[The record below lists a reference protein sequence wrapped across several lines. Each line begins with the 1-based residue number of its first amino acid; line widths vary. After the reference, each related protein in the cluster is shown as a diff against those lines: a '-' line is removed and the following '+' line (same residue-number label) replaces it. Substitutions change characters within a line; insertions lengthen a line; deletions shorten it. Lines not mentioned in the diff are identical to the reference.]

1 MRNIIIISLLL
12 IISCSETK
20 KEEIKINNLPKESV
34 VENNSKESAEAKT
47 WLVKSIESYFNA
59 DISNQENIMQ
69 NITTKDY
76 YDFKTDATNVDL
88 DIDGS
93 LTLKEFQQKWKNKF
107 NTENVALNTGF
118 LISAQDWTKIEVKKC
133 DLNASLENDYSFYVE
148 LQDIEPKEVF
158 KRIIKV
164 TKIKNKFFIGN
175 VLEKIN

>member
-1 MRNIIIISLLL
+1 MKNIIIIILLL

-34 VENNSKESAEAKT
+34 VENNSKDTAEAKT

-88 DIDGS
+88 DVDGS

-148 LQDIEPKEVF
+148 LQDIESKEVF

-175 VLEKIN
+175 VLEKVN

>member
-1 MRNIIIISLLL
+1 MKNIIIISLLL

-20 KEEIKINNLPKESV
+20 KEEIKLNNLPKESV
-34 VENNSKESAEAKT
+34 VENNSKEIAEAKT

-76 YDFKTDATNVDL
+76 YEFKTDATNVDL

-133 DLNASLENDYSFYVE
+133 DLNASLENDFSFYVE
-148 LQDIEPKEVF
+148 LQDIESKEVF

-164 TKIKNKFFIGN
+164 TKIKNNFFIGN
-175 VLEKIN
+175 VLEKVN

>member
-107 NTENVALNTGF
+107 NTENVTLNTGF

-148 LQDIEPKEVF
+148 LQDIESKEVF

>member
-1 MRNIIIISLLL
+1 MRNIFIISLLL

-34 VENNSKESAEAKT
+34 IENNSKEAAETKA
-47 WLVKSIESYFNA
+47 WLVKSIESYFDA

-76 YDFKTDATNVDL
+76 YNFKTDATNVDL

-148 LQDIEPKEVF
+148 LEDTESKEVF

-164 TKIKNKFFIGN
+164 TKIKNNFFIGN
-175 VLEKIN
+175 VLEKVN

>member
-1 MRNIIIISLLL
+1 MKNIFIISLLL

-20 KEEIKINNLPKESV
+20 KEEIKNNNLPKESV

-148 LQDIEPKEVF
+148 LQDIEFKEVF

-175 VLEKIN
+175 VLEKVN

>member
-1 MRNIIIISLLL
+1 MKNIIIISLLL

-34 VENNSKESAEAKT
+34 VENNSKEIAEAKT

-76 YDFKTDATNVDL
+76 YEFKTDATNVDL

-148 LQDIEPKEVF
+148 LQDMESKEVF
-158 KRIIKV
+158 KRIIKI

-175 VLEKIN
+175 VLEKVN

>member
-1 MRNIIIISLLL
+1 MKNIIIISLLL

-34 VENNSKESAEAKT
+34 VENNTKESAEAKT

-59 DISNQENIMQ
+59 AISNQENIMQ

-88 DIDGS
+88 DIDGN

-148 LQDIEPKEVF
+148 LQDTGSKEVF

-175 VLEKIN
+175 VLEKVN

>member
-1 MRNIIIISLLL
+1 MKNIIIISFLL
-12 IISCSETK
+12 IISCSENR
-20 KEEIKINNLPKESV
+20 KEEIKINDLPKESL
-34 VENNSKESAEAKT
+34 VENNSKDAAEAKA

-76 YDFKTDATNVDL
+76 YEFKTDATNVDL
-88 DIDGS
+88 DVDGS

-107 NTENVALNTGF
+107 NTENIVLNTGF

-133 DLNASLENDYSFYVE
+133 ELNASLENDYSFYVE
-148 LQDIEPKEVF
+148 LQDTGSKEVF

-164 TKIKNKFFIGN
+164 TKIKNNFFIGN
-175 VLEKIN
+175 VLEKVN

>member
-148 LQDIEPKEVF
+148 LQDIESKEVF

>member
-1 MRNIIIISLLL
+1 MRNIFIISLLL

-34 VENNSKESAEAKT
+34 VENNSKEAAEAKA
-47 WLVKSIESYFNA
+47 WLVKSIESYFDA

-76 YDFKTDATNVDL
+76 YDFKADATNVDL
-88 DIDGS
+88 DGS

-148 LQDIEPKEVF
+148 LQDIESKEVF

-175 VLEKIN
+175 VLEKVN

>member
-1 MRNIIIISLLL
+1 MKNIIIISLLL

-34 VENNSKESAEAKT
+34 VENNSKEIAEAKT

-69 NITTKDY
+69 KITTKDY
-76 YDFKTDATNVDL
+76 YNFKTDATNVDL

-148 LQDIEPKEVF
+148 LQDIESKEVF

-164 TKIKNKFFIGN
+164 TKIKNNFFIGN
-175 VLEKIN
+175 VLEKVN

>member
-1 MRNIIIISLLL
+1 MKNIIIISLLL

-20 KEEIKINNLPKESV
+20 KEDIKINNLPKESV
-34 VENNSKESAEAKT
+34 VENNSKEIAEVKT

-59 DISNQENIMQ
+59 DTSNQENIMQ

-76 YDFKTDATNVDL
+76 YNFKTDATNVDL

-148 LQDIEPKEVF
+148 LQDTGSKEVF

-175 VLEKIN
+175 VLEKVN

>member
-1 MRNIIIISLLL
+1 MKNIFIISLLL

-20 KEEIKINNLPKESV
+20 KEEIKIDNLPKGSV
-34 VENNSKESAEAKT
+34 VENNTKETTEAKN

-76 YDFKTDATNVDL
+76 YEFKTDATNVDL
-88 DIDGS
+88 DVDGS
-93 LTLKEFQQKWKNKF
+93 FTLKEFQKKWKNKF

-133 DLNASLENDYSFYVE
+133 HLNASLENDYSFYVE
-148 LQDIEPKEVF
+148 FQDIESKEVF

-164 TKIKNKFFIGN
+164 TKIKNNFFIGN
-175 VLEKIN
+175 VLEKVN

>member
-1 MRNIIIISLLL
+1 MKNIFIISLLL

-20 KEEIKINNLPKESV
+20 KEQIKINNLPKESI
-34 VENNSKESAEAKT
+34 VENNSKDTTEAKT

-148 LQDIEPKEVF
+148 LQDMESKEVF

-175 VLEKIN
+175 VLEKVN

>member
-1 MRNIIIISLLL
+1 MKNIFIISLLL

-34 VENNSKESAEAKT
+34 VENNSKDIAEAKA
-47 WLVKSIESYFNA
+47 WLIKSIENYFDA

-148 LQDIEPKEVF
+148 LQDIESKEIF

-164 TKIKNKFFIGN
+164 TKIKNNFFIGN
-175 VLEKIN
+175 VLEKVN

>member
-1 MRNIIIISLLL
+1 MKNIFIISLLL

-20 KEEIKINNLPKESV
+20 KEEIKTNNLPKESV

-59 DISNQENIMQ
+59 NISNQENIMQ

-107 NTENVALNTGF
+107 NTENVAFNTGF
-118 LISAQDWTKIEVKKC
+118 LISAQDWAKIEVKKC

-148 LQDIEPKEVF
+148 LQDTGSKEVF

-175 VLEKIN
+175 VLEKVN

>member
-1 MRNIIIISLLL
+1 MKNIIIISLLL
-12 IISCSETK
+12 IISCNKTK

-34 VENNSKESAEAKT
+34 VENNSKDIAEAKT

-148 LQDIEPKEVF
+148 LQDIESKEVF

-175 VLEKIN
+175 VLEKVN

>member
-1 MRNIIIISLLL
+1 MKNIFIISLLL
-12 IISCSETK
+12 IIGCSETK

-34 VENNSKESAEAKT
+34 VENNSKDTAEAKT

-76 YDFKTDATNVDL
+76 YEFKTDATNVDL
-88 DIDGS
+88 DVDGS

-148 LQDIEPKEVF
+148 LQDIESKEVF

-175 VLEKIN
+175 VLEKVN

>member
-1 MRNIIIISLLL
+1 MKNIIIISLLL

-20 KEEIKINNLPKESV
+20 KEEIKINDLPKESL
-34 VENNSKESAEAKT
+34 VENNSKDAAEAKA
-47 WLVKSIESYFNA
+47 WLVKSTESYFNA

-76 YDFKTDATNVDL
+76 YEFKSDATNVDL

-148 LQDIEPKEVF
+148 LQDIESKEIF
-158 KRIIKV
+158 KCIIKV
-164 TKIKNKFFIGN
+164 TKIKNNFFIGN
-175 VLEKIN
+175 VLEKVN

>member
-1 MRNIIIISLLL
+1 MKNIIIISLLL

-34 VENNSKESAEAKT
+34 VENNTKESTEAKA

-88 DIDGS
+88 VVDGS
-93 LTLKEFQQKWKNKF
+93 LTLKEFQKKWKNKF

-148 LQDIEPKEVF
+148 LQDIESKEVF

-175 VLEKIN
+175 VLEKVN

>member
-1 MRNIIIISLLL
+1 MKNIIIISLLL

-76 YDFKTDATNVDL
+76 YNFKTDATNVDL

-133 DLNASLENDYSFYVE
+133 DLNASLENDFSFYVE
-148 LQDIEPKEVF
+148 LQDIESKEVF

-175 VLEKIN
+175 VLEKVN

>member
-1 MRNIIIISLLL
+1 MKNIFIISLLL

-20 KEEIKINNLPKESV
+20 KEQIKINNLPKESV

-47 WLVKSIESYFNA
+47 WLMKSVESYFNA
-59 DISNQENIMQ
+59 DISDQETIMQ

-76 YDFKTDATNVDL
+76 YNFKTDATNVDL

-107 NTENVALNTGF
+107 NTENVAFNTGF

-148 LQDIEPKEVF
+148 LQDIESKEVF

-175 VLEKIN
+175 VLEKVN

>member
-1 MRNIIIISLLL
+1 MKNIIIISLLL

-34 VENNSKESAEAKT
+34 VENNTKESAEAKA

-76 YDFKTDATNVDL
+76 YNFKTDATNVDL
-88 DIDGS
+88 NIDGS

-148 LQDIEPKEVF
+148 LQDIESKEVF

-175 VLEKIN
+175 VLEKVN

>member
-1 MRNIIIISLLL
+1 MKNIIIISLLL

-34 VENNSKESAEAKT
+34 VENNSKEIAEAKT

-76 YDFKTDATNVDL
+76 YNFKTDATNVDL

-148 LQDIEPKEVF
+148 LQDIESKEVF

-164 TKIKNKFFIGN
+164 TKIKNNFFIGN
-175 VLEKIN
+175 VLEKVN

>member
-1 MRNIIIISLLL
+1 MKNVIIISLLL

-34 VENNSKESAEAKT
+34 VENNSKDTAEAKN
-47 WLVKSIESYFNA
+47 WLVKSIESYFDA

-76 YDFKTDATNVDL
+76 YEFKTDATNVDL

-133 DLNASLENDYSFYVE
+133 DLNASLEKDFSFYVE
-148 LQDIEPKEVF
+148 LQDIESKEVF

-164 TKIKNKFFIGN
+164 TKIKNNFFIGN
-175 VLEKIN
+175 VLEKVN

>member
-1 MRNIIIISLLL
+1 MKNIFIISLLL

-20 KEEIKINNLPKESV
+20 KEEIKNNNLPKESV
-34 VENNSKESAEAKT
+34 VENNTKESAEAKI
-47 WLVKSIESYFNA
+47 WLVKSIESYFDA

-76 YDFKTDATNVDL
+76 YNFKTDATNVDL

-133 DLNASLENDYSFYVE
+133 DLNASLENDFSFYVE
-148 LQDIEPKEVF
+148 LQDIESKEVF

-164 TKIKNKFFIGN
+164 TKIKNNFFIGN
-175 VLEKIN
+175 VLEKVN

>member
-1 MRNIIIISLLL
+1 
-12 IISCSETK
+12 
-20 KEEIKINNLPKESV
+20 
-34 VENNSKESAEAKT
+34 
-47 WLVKSIESYFNA
+47 
-59 DISNQENIMQ
+59 MQ

-148 LQDIEPKEVF
+148 LQDIESKEVF
-158 KRIIKV
+158 KRILKV

-175 VLEKIN
+175 VLEKVN

>member
-1 MRNIIIISLLL
+1 MKNIFIISLLL

-20 KEEIKINNLPKESV
+20 KKEIKINNLPKESV
-34 VENNSKESAEAKT
+34 VENNTKEAAEAKT
-47 WLVKSIESYFNA
+47 WLIKSIESYFNA
-59 DISNQENIMQ
+59 DISNQENIMR

-88 DIDGS
+88 DVDGS

-118 LISAQDWTKIEVKKC
+118 LISAQDWTNIEVKKC

-148 LQDIEPKEVF
+148 LQDTGSKEVF

-175 VLEKIN
+175 VLEKVN